1 MISTAFARSQA
12 AGKYAGAPLRFAQ
25 TQRLTKRQYICSQWR
40 ICGQYARCRIGREQ
54 AGPPP
59 SCSGAEAGE
68 QERQA
73 NSRNCLRPRE
83 QKHVLLVSFI
93 LLSVHQVPSSATSVS
108 VLVLWWFEAG
118 SEVQD
123 GVGGSK

>member
-1 MISTAFARSQA
+1 MPPVHLRPP
-12 AGKYAGAPLRFAQ
+12 GASRRGNTRGIKHERNEAILFQLLVER
-25 TQRLTKRQYICSQWR
+25 
-40 ICGQYARCRIGREQ
+40 
-54 AGPPP
+54 
-59 SCSGAEAGE
+59 GAEAGE

-73 NSRNCLRPRE
+73 NSRNCLWPCE

-123 GVGGSK
+123 GVGGCK